1 MSSSSPSNSLLYN
14 ISAYEPTEQWHNIL
28 HLLPSLSTFYVL
40 YEQLLLGKPII
51 VLGQTPQHTSAV
63 ISALI
68 DLIRPLPYAGIV
80 RPYLPMQSTS
90 FSSDVHLFDPVTS
103 PRSFIIGI
111 TNPFLLQRVNGNAPA
126 SREPPY
132 ILALNNSRV
141 SSITGN
147 GAVSSPALSG
157 GTKYKLPSLHLH
169 RSKSKL
175 SSTRID
181 VPGIPTL
188 TQEKPAHFLKSDKT
202 FLSAIADGG
211 CTPASTMAVRRHFS
225 DLTAQL
231 LAPANRYMASNVS
244 GNAAPA
250 RSSAISMAATMPTAV
265 SSTGKYPFDFPTF
278 LKSLSQYGATVPFTG
293 QTSHGRQ
300 RSRDEFYAQFTQSAN
315 FQAWLDMRS
324 DNEKQAAAG
333 MLSGTT

>member
-1 MSSSSPSNSLLYN
+1 LSSSSASNSLLYN

-63 ISALI
+63 ISSLI

-90 FSSDVHLFDPVTS
+90 LSSDIHLFDPVTS
-103 PRSFIIGI
+103 PHSFVIGI
-111 TNPFLLQRVNGNAPA
+111 TNPFLLQRVNGNGTT
-126 SREPPY
+126 SLEPPY
-132 ILALNNSRV
+132 ILALNNIRV
-141 SSITGN
+141 STITGN
-147 GAVSSPALSG
+147 GTASSPGISG
-157 GTKYKLPSLHLH
+157 NAKHKLPSLHLH

-188 TQEKPAHFLKSDKT
+188 TQEKPAHFLKSDKA
-202 FLSAIADGG
+202 FLSAIADAG
-211 CTPASTMAVRRHFS
+211 CTPASTTAVRRHFS

-231 LAPANRYMASNVS
+231 LAPANRYMATNAS
-244 GNAAPA
+244 GSSLASS
-250 RSSAISMAATMPTAV
+250 SSALPTIAPPAY
-265 SSTGKYPFDFPTF
+265 SNGGKFPFDFPTF

-293 QTSHGRQ
+293 QTSNGRQ

-315 FQAWLDMRS
+315 FQAWLDLRS
-324 DNEKQAAAG
+324 SNEQQAAAG
-333 MLSGTT
+333 LLSGAV